1 MAPTG
6 MGAVLEIQEEPHPQ
20 HSVQQSPSL
29 PRALAGGLVCLA
41 LWIVEVTASVTRCP
55 PSTESSPGSHLELS
69 HEELSWHRGGTGG
82 HELA

>member
-41 LWIVEVTASVTRCP
+41 LCIVQVTASVT